1 MKKSI
6 AIFSVTIILS
16 FQDGQNMHEYASLK
30 TELGQEVATNG
41 IWEKPSGEIFHYL
54 ITAEEENV
62 PWKDP
67 WQWRDLFRRMWKFWK

>member
-6 AIFSVTIILS
+6 AILSVVIILS
-16 FQDGQNMHEYASLK
+16 FQDGKNEHEYTNLK
-30 TELGQEVATNG
+30 TELAKEVANK
-41 IWEKPSGEIFHYL
+41 WEKPSGEIFHYL

-67 WQWRDLFRRMWKFWK
+67 WQWRDFFHQLWKFLK